1 MLSIIGITPLLGFA
15 VRPLPL
21 APPEYV
27 AGLTIFTIVPTTL
40 GVGVSL
46 AQSAKGNVGLAI
58 FLTVASNVVGVIFVP
73 LWLKV
78 MLSAGTSGIQ
88 DIHINIADIFV
99 KLLLS
104 NLVPTVL
111 GKLLRDCVK
120 PVGAWVTRN
129 RTLLSIINNT
139 SLAFIIWQ
147 TLSSAREYIVNST
160 FGTMLLVFVSA
171 LLIHI
176 IYLVFNACVVK
187 LLRVPT
193 PEAVSTIIM
202 ASQKS
207 APVAVTAISYIT
219 TDPVAQ
225 GLLAVPAVTGQ
236 LLQIFIGQPL
246 AHFMATKVETWQR
259 QQQAKLPEVQPSH
272 SLVVDAGMAD
282 VPAQLKATD
291 VVVVGAGAGAGD
303 TVPRNS

>member
-1 MLSIIGITPLLGFA
+1 MFAACIFLL
-15 VRPLPL
+15 
-21 APPEYV
+21 
-27 AGLTIFTIVPTTL
+27 
-40 GVGVSL
+40 
-46 AQSAKGNVGLAI
+46 QGNVGLAI

-78 MLSAGTSGIQ
+78 MLSAGTSGIANLN
-88 DIHINIADIFV
+88 INIADIFV

-104 NLVPTVL
+104 NFVPTVL

-120 PVGAWVTRN
+120 PVDAFVKRN
-129 RTLLSIINNT
+129 RVLLSIINNT

-176 IYLVFNACVVK
+176 IYLVFNAVVVK
-187 LLRVPT
+187 LLRVPV
-193 PEAVSTIIM
+193 PEAISTIIM

-246 AHFMATKVETWQR
+246 AHYMEGKSEAWQ
-259 QQQAKLPEVQPSH
+259 QQQAKLQLPVVAADDE
-272 SLVVDAGMAD
+272 LVVNA
-282 VPAQLKATD
+282 
-291 VVVVGAGAGAGD
+291 AGAQGD
-303 TVPRNS
+303 VQLRGGSGPQ

>member
-1 MLSIIGITPLLGFA
+1 
-15 VRPLPL
+15 
-21 APPEYV
+21 V
-27 AGLTIFTIVPTTL
+27 AAAFCTT
-40 GVGVSL
+40 SCCS
-46 AQSAKGNVGLAI
+46 QGNVGLAI

-78 MLSAGTSGIQ
+78 MLSAGTSGV
-88 DIHINIADIFV
+88 HNLNINIADIFV

-104 NLVPTVL
+104 NFVPTVV

-120 PVGAWVTRN
+120 PVGAWVKRN
-129 RTLLSIINNT
+129 RVLLSIINNT

-176 IYLVFNACVVK
+176 TYLIFNALVVK
-187 LLRVPT
+187 LLRVPV
-193 PEAVSTIIM
+193 PEAISTIIM

-219 TDPVAQ
+219 TDPGGTLNTWRSGDDGRA
-225 GLLAVPAVTGQ
+225 
-236 LLQIFIGQPL
+236 
-246 AHFMATKVETWQR
+246 MAER
-259 QQQAKLPEVQPSH
+259 
-272 SLVVDAGMAD
+272 SLV
-282 VPAQLKATD
+282 
-291 VVVVGAGAGAGD
+291 
-303 TVPRNS
+303 RF

>member
-1 MLSIIGITPLLGFA
+1 MLRTTISGTCSILCHGRGLLLVITPLTISVSVTL
-15 VRPLPL
+15 L
-21 APPEYV
+21 AR
-27 AGLTIFTIVPTTL
+27 
-40 GVGVSL
+40 
-46 AQSAKGNVGLAI
+46 AQLLLSRVQGNVGLAI

-78 MLSAGTSGIQ
+78 MLAAGTSGVASLN
-88 DIHINIADIFV
+88 INIADIFV

-111 GKLLRDCVK
+111 GKLLRDTCK
-120 PVGAWVTRN
+120 PVGAWVGRN
-129 RTLLSIINNT
+129 RVLLSLVNNS

-147 TLSSAREYIVNST
+147 TLSSAREYIVNSS

-171 LLIHI
+171 LLIHV
-176 IYLVFNACVVK
+176 IYLVFNAVVVK
-187 LLRVPT
+187 LLRVPV
-193 PEAVSTIIM
+193 PEAISTIIM

-207 APVAVTAISYIT
+207 APVAVTAIAYIT

-246 AHFMATKVETWQR
+246 AHFMEGKAVAW
-259 QQQAKLPEVQPSH
+259 QQAQTKLQLPVVAPGDE
-272 SLVVDAGMAD
+272 LVVDAG
-282 VPAQLKATD
+282 VQGEAQLKD
-291 VVVVGAGAGAGD
+291 SS
-303 TVPRNS
+303 VPQ

>member
-1 MLSIIGITPLLGFA
+1 MPSSCSNIHTAPVPASQCTPSTEGA
-15 VRPLPL
+15 VQCTFVCWHQARCVHSWWGCYHCVL
-21 APPEYV
+21 V
-27 AGLTIFTIVPTTL
+27 AHAL
-40 GVGVSL
+40 
-46 AQSAKGNVGLAI
+46 QGNVGLAI

-88 DIHINIADIFV
+88 DLHINIAIIFV

-225 GLLAVPAVTGQ
+225 RCWLC
-236 LLQIFIGQPL
+236 
-246 AHFMATKVETWQR
+246 R
-259 QQQAKLPEVQPSH
+259 
-272 SLVVDAGMAD
+272 
-282 VPAQLKATD
+282 
-291 VVVVGAGAGAGD
+291 
-303 TVPRNS
+303 R